1 MSHENK
7 KVTRLVHRLI
17 CEAFHGSP
25 PTPTHQVRHLDGN
38 RQNNLPSNM
47 TWGTQEENWA
57 DREAHGRGM
66 KGEKHPAAKFSNF
79 ERQALRWAIEKGLTS
94 QRNAAR
100 ALGITQSSISE
111 IVHGSE
117 GNASG

>member
-1 MSHENK
+1 
-7 KVTRLVHRLI
+7 
-17 CEAFHGSP
+17 
-25 PTPTHQVRHLDGN
+25 
-38 RQNNLPSNM
+38 M

-94 QRNAAR
+94 QRHAAR
-100 ALGITQSSISE
+100 ALGVTQSSISE